1 LIAMTLSPLSA
12 SISSTVKTVS
22 YRMALPTFFV
32 ASVLVA
38 TCRVSSSYEGNLVAY
53 LRKNIIHCLARR
65 DVPFSKDPQQTK
77 DLDLQERIRD
87 ASHVVLRAIASL
99 NQRF

>member
-1 LIAMTLSPLSA
+1 MLIAMTLNPLSA

-38 TCRVSSSYEGNLVAY
+38 TCRVSYVRE
-53 LRKNIIHCLARR
+53 
-65 DVPFSKDPQQTK
+65 DFE
-77 DLDLQERIRD
+77 ERQ
-87 ASHVVLRAIASL
+87 LT
-99 NQRF
+99 